1 MLMYENIKV
10 YKSIFKK
17 WIFSCLLPDE
27 KMCWITQAISQAIN
41 SSSLQLPFSST
52 ASLKTKVNVRKNR
65 AEFFSINL

>member
-1 MLMYENIKV
+1 MIMYENIKV
-10 YKSIFKK
+10 YKSIFKQ

-52 ASLKTKVNVRKNR
+52 ASLKTKVKLRTNR
-65 AEFFSINL
+65 PQVFSIHL